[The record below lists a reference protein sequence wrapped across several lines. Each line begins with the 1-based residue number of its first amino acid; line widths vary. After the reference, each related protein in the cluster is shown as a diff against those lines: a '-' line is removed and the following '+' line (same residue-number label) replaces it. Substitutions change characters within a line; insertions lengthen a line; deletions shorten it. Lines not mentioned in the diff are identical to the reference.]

1 MGLKK
6 LISVIHYR
14 KLLLLPTHFLF
25 HFANFACPEAI
36 LATEATE
43 AVAEAAEA
51 VAEAAEASDDDDEK
65 DTNLHRRLLS
75 VERKPQLLSFPGC
88 GVYFNQNCKYIIYEQ
103 KQKYMGRISSCAL

>member
-1 MGLKK
+1 M
-6 LISVIHYR
+6 ISVIHYR

-43 AVAEAAEA
+43 AVAEA

-88 GVYFNQNCKYIIYEQ
+88 GVFFN
-103 KQKYMGRISSCAL
+103 

>member
-51 VAEAAEASDDDDEK
+51 SDDDDEK

-88 GVYFNQNCKYIIYEQ
+88 GGFFNQNCKYIIYEQ
-103 KQKYMGRISSCAL
+103 KQKYMGRISNCAL